1 MTAHLNIEPSDLIRE
16 SPRKNPRLNPLNPRK
31 LFKSTQTSN
40 HLKRLHEFMPKQMFC
55 SDASFKDA
63 PLS

>member
-1 MTAHLNIEPSDLIRE
+1 MKAHLNIELSDLIRE
-16 SPRKNPRLNPLNPRK
+16 NPRKNARLNPLNPRK

-40 HLKRLHEFMPKQMFC
+40 HLKRLQELIPKQRFC